1 MKLYTN
7 ERPWMKDCK
16 FINNE
21 KNIEQ
26 ELYENKQILSYMLG
40 DASNNNF
47 IELLVTVNTTLQ
59 PH

>member
-1 MKLYTN
+1 
-7 ERPWMKDCK
+7 MKDCK